1 MKINEIFLS
10 IDGEGIRSGLPTVF
24 IRKVGCNCRCSYC
37 DTTYSFDDDA
47 GKNMAVDDIV
57 KEVERICG
65 GTKNVTFT
73 GGEPLF
79 YADPKEE
86 AECKQ
91 LLQDLKGLRYQVN
104 VETNG
109 SIDLKQWERSVKPQ
123 GFFTMDWKCMSS
135 KMTNKMVESNLE
147 FLDYYDVLKFV
158 VGSQEDLNQMKNILD
173 THQINAQV
181 FVSPVFGQIEPREIV
196 EFVLNNNLNKVRTQV
211 QLHKIIWDPNMRG
224 V

>member
-10 IDGEGIRSGLPTVF
+10 IDGEGVRSGLPTVF

-37 DTTYSFDDDA
+37 DTTYSFTDDNCKDMTV
-47 GKNMAVDDIV
+47 GEIV
-57 KEVERICG
+57 EEVNKICG
-65 GTKNVTFT
+65 GTKNITFT

-79 YADPKEE
+79 YTDAKEE
-86 AECKQ
+86 VECKQ
-91 LLQDLKGLRYQVN
+91 LLQKLKDLRYQVN

-109 SIDLKQWERSVKPQ
+109 SIDLKPWERLVKPQ
-123 GFFTMDWKCMSS
+123 GFFTMDWKCKSS

-158 VGSQEDLNQMKNILD
+158 VGSEEDLNQMKDILD
-173 THQINAQV
+173 NYDINAQV
-181 FVSPVFGQIEPREIV
+181 FVSPVFGQIEPRQIV
-196 EFVLNNNLNKVRTQV
+196 EFVLKHNLNRVRTQV